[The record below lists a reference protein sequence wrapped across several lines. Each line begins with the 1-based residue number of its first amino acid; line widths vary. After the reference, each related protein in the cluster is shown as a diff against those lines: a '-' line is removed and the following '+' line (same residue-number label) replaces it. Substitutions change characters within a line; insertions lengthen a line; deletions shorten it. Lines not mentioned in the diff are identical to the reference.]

1 MMSALPTN
9 TSERILE
16 ASLKLF
22 NEYGFQNVP
31 VLRIATHMGISS
43 GNLAYHFKTKTDI
56 VLAVF
61 PLLEKAL
68 RDTKQREGPFLPSSA
83 ALHQIEVFHTLWRYR
98 FFFNALT
105 KLLSEDAELH
115 RRFMRLQD
123 TVITAMQELF
133 DELIQQKYMYPVK
146 PPNSTRLLAK
156 LDPQSSFR
164 IYRTT
169 QADARVAQLALKF
182 IFWKVK
188 ARWVEFAIQ
197 RHETISGRWSSPAYT
212 TPWDLLRLRWPLRI
226 LHAPF
231 TRSRF
236 TCWLPSASGFSEI
249 PSAKSRRART
259 RFPRPT
265 AKW

>member
-1 MMSALPTN
+1 MSALPTN

-146 PPNSTRLLAK
+146 PPNNTRLLAK
-156 LDPQSSFR
+156 SCWMMWLSWLRFEQIEHPRRQTVRSAAVYEAVMLNWSIVQPYFPDDFAR
-164 IYRTT
+164 NMMAELEAAI
-169 QADARVAQLALKF
+169 AACDAAQP
-182 IFWKVK
+182 K
-188 ARWVEFAIQ
+188 AV
-197 RHETISGRWSSPAYT
+197 
-212 TPWDLLRLRWPLRI
+212 
-226 LHAPF
+226 
-231 TRSRF
+231 
-236 TCWLPSASGFSEI
+236 
-249 PSAKSRRART
+249 RT
-259 RFPRPT
+259 RRQRNPG
-265 AKW
+265 